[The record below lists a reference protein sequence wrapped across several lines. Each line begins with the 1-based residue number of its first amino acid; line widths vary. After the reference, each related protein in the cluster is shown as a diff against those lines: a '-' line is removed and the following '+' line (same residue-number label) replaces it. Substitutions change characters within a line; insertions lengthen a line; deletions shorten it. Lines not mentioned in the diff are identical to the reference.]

1 MPLFWNSIL
10 IKSSFNWFKIELCLI
25 ILKKKKKIAWNSS
38 SWSLSSVPIAA
49 FKEIYSGFKWNSS
62 SMNSSSMQFFYFIF
76 KFDRPKPIVVFRET
90 YSSVLNGTWAP
101 WTQVPCK
108 FVCLFV
114 WLFVFFF
121 FFFFFFKLSLITPYS
136 IFYQLSFS
144 LKLNFEKIEFQNRDI
159 LLNLLKNKGEMLES
173 PMNIW
178 CSLNLPFCLSSLF
191 PSKHIQEHSLQFE
204 NAYLIILENHDLILL
219 K

>member
-1 MPLFWNSIL
+1 
-10 IKSSFNWFKIELCLI
+10 
-25 ILKKKKKIAWNSS
+25 
-38 SWSLSSVPIAA
+38 
-49 FKEIYSGFKWNSS
+49 
-62 SMNSSSMQFFYFIF
+62 MNSSSMLLFLFLFYF
-76 KFDRPKPIVVFRET
+76 KFDLPKPITALRKT
-90 YSSVLNGTWAP
+90 YSGVLNGTWAP

-108 FVCLFV
+108 FVCL
-114 WLFVFFF
+114 FF